1 MNLKGNK
8 VKVNL
13 QLEEH
18 GLTYSVTG
26 TVGDDWTTYNDVA
39 ELMSSVLSAAFGYKI
54 YLTAETTD
62 PDEVKAGLNDDG
74 QDEDFIK
81 P

>member
-13 QLEEH
+13 QLEDH

-26 TVGDDWTTYNDVA
+26 VIGDGDWTTYNDVA
-39 ELMSSVLSAAFGYKI
+39 EVMSNVLSAAFGYKI
-54 YLTAETTD
+54 YLTAETTE

-74 QDEDFIK
+74 QDVDFK
-81 P
+81 